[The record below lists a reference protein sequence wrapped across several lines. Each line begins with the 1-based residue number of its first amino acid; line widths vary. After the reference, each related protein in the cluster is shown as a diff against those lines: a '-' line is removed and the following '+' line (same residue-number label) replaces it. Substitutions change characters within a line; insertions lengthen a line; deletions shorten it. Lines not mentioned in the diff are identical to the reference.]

1 MSNAGQEPKGG
12 AERHLGHIALHYRV
26 PEEGPLAARL
36 LMLVGFQV
44 VQDFP
49 MPDGTRFYQLA
60 LDGAEAAA
68 GQGIVYLSALP
79 APDRALM
86 AAVHAALRVGEVD
99 EHPAVAGFRAAQ
111 ASDPEYGFHVGI
123 VARSLDWVERTML
136 AARELAANDP
146 AFKGRLN
153 LLANRSRRGTA
164 AVDER
169 LDTSPVFGDTPR
181 YTYGRHAV
189 QAFIETDIFAAGPL
203 GEKLVLE
210 LDYVFPGYPE
220 NMFTKT
226 EI

>member
-1 MSNAGQEPKGG
+1 MSIGTDTKVRRN
-12 AERHLGHIALHYRV
+12 LGHIALHYRN
-26 PEEGPLAARL
+26 PQEGPLAARL
-36 LMLVGFQV
+36 LRLVGFQV

-49 MPDGTRFYQLA
+49 LPDGSRFYQLV
-60 LDGAEAAA
+60 LDAEEGGR

-79 APDRALM
+79 EPDRALQS
-86 AAVHAALRVGEVD
+86 AVHAALGIGTGN

-123 VARSLDWVERTML
+123 VADNLEWIEQTML
-136 AARELAANDP
+136 TLKDWSENDP
-146 AFKGRLN
+146 DLKGRIK
-153 LLANRSRRGTA
+153 LLSNRSRRGTE

-169 LDTSPVFGDTPR
+169 LDASPIFGDTPR

-189 QAFIETDIFAAGPL
+189 QAFAETDIFAAGPL
-203 GEKLVLE
+203 GEKMVIE

-226 EI
+226 EF